1 MKEFFTKISMESEG
15 VIIFDGYRNQ
25 NHLTVDAD
33 ERNKRLSQLEE
44 DTVALRDIFA
54 NLGELVNDQRET
66 VKSIADFT
74 EDIQIH
80 VHEGSRL
87 IKQAEVHQ
95 RKSRKKKLI
104 VIVISGIIIL
114 ILIVIIIHYLN

>member
-1 MKEFFTKISMESEG
+1 MESEG

-74 EDIQIH
+74 D
-80 VHEGSRL
+80 VKDCTG
-87 IKQAEVHQ
+87 V
-95 RKSRKKKLI
+95 RKHIARTSTTPPPPPWINNNNDDDR
-104 VIVISGIIIL
+104 
-114 ILIVIIIHYLN
+114 